1 MSRDRSRKDHPDY
14 RRGYRDG
21 RLYGTG
27 HNHGRAA
34 AGGKPPRGCLR
45 RLLLLPLLIP
55 LALARHRATDQRDR
69 ADSHPDRLGAHHPTR
84 PPFAGATGRPRGDWH
99 TDRDAP
105 PEHQGGGPRRP
116 LRDNLEEK

>member
-1 MSRDRSRKDHPDY
+1 MTRDRSRKDHPDY

-55 LALARHRATDQRDR
+55 LALARHRHQSGPLGRRRD
-69 ADSHPDRLGAHHPTR
+69 D
-84 PPFAGATGRPRGDWH
+84 PRHAAGDWH
-99 TDRDAP
+99 TDRGDLP
-105 PEHQGGGPRRP
+105 PDHQNGGPRKP
-116 LRDNLEEK
+116 LRTNLEEPSR

>member
-34 AGGKPPRGCLR
+34 GGGGGGRRGR
-45 RLLLLPLLIP
+45 FWFWLLLQAATIAVLLGVV
-55 LALARHRATDQRDR
+55 AECA
-69 ADSHPDRLGAHHPTR
+69 S
-84 PPFAGATGRPRGDWH
+84 
-99 TDRDAP
+99 
-105 PEHQGGGPRRP
+105 
-116 LRDNLEEK
+116 

>member
-34 AGGKPPRGCLR
+34 GGGGGRRGR
-45 RLLLLPLLIP
+45 FWFWLLLQAATIAVLLGIV
-55 LALARHRATDQRDR
+55 AECA
-69 ADSHPDRLGAHHPTR
+69 S
-84 PPFAGATGRPRGDWH
+84 
-99 TDRDAP
+99 
-105 PEHQGGGPRRP
+105 
-116 LRDNLEEK
+116 